1 MRYLPALSV
10 ICLTLGLGSV
20 AMAQSRYSYLH
31 ETTNEILQIQRSTV
45 KLTPG
50 ESARIANRVCKTLE
64 ALLRDRGFKDDV
76 YKLAELSR
84 KQSDFHQQLADNL
97 VFFLDAFVPD
107 EASVLRKSNLSPDA
121 TTQMLAAASALRE
134 SLRTPLSPEQL
145 MNNLIGLRNEACR
158 AVETLAKE
166 QDDEKSSQQRWKRIR
181 RWGLGLGGLSL
192 VAADAV
198 AAVPTSG
205 IATASFTLGGAAVTA
220 ALAQ

>member
-1 MRYLPALSV
+1 
-10 ICLTLGLGSV
+10 
-20 AMAQSRYSYLH
+20 
-31 ETTNEILQIQRSTV
+31 
-45 KLTPG
+45 
-50 ESARIANRVCKTLE
+50 
-64 ALLRDRGFKDDV
+64 
-76 YKLAELSR
+76 
-84 KQSDFHQQLADNL
+84 
-97 VFFLDAFVPD
+97 
-107 EASVLRKSNLSPDA
+107 
-121 TTQMLAAASALRE
+121 
-134 SLRTPLSPEQL
+134 